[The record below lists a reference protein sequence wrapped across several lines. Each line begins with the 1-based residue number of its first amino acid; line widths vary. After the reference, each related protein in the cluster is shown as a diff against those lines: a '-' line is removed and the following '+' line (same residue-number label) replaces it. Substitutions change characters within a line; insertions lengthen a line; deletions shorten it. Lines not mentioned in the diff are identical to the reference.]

1 MENIS
6 VQEAK
11 KLDEIEKKL
20 IKEFKQQIKFEEN
33 YEKVKQKAYEP
44 ITSAI
49 NKVENKI
56 GEVLNENKN
65 LMELVPVVH
74 QFANIEIPEENEE
87 EELFKL
93 PSSTP
98 FKPIRQKVIEEIDN
112 LPQIPVEQEST
123 FIDPNIVSPNTLNKI
138 IGPIAQKYLPRAKD
152 NKFGLYWNKHKKS
165 FMIGDKITVIDN
177 DDLIVNNKKYNGT
190 LGLWRL
196 ITYPD
201 KPDNNLYDQNDLNTY
216 SKILWET
223 NSIFK
228 NNDPNTKKP
237 KSSKGDKYM
246 NLIKPIWESKEGSG
260 IRKYTEN
267 KIEYRFIDDLNKL
280 DGIINYIYAQEKAG
294 NNNFIN
300 EKRAIKDFI
309 SNKLD
314 ELIEKPEGIKYL
326 KRILPTITSP
336 LLKDGS
342 GILNDVINNLPFELH
357 VPGYQYL
364 GPGTKLQK
372 RIKRGD
378 PGIND
383 LDKAAKEHDIFYRD
397 HKDTESRN
405 NIADKI
411 LQEKA
416 WEIAKSNDH
425 DISERL
431 IAIPTVGAMWLK
443 RKLGMG
449 LEIGLKF

>member
-6 VQEAK
+6 VEDAK

-20 IKEFKQQIKFEEN
+20 IKEFKTQIKIEEN
-33 YEKVKQKAYEP
+33 YEKIKQKAYEP

-49 NKVENKI
+49 GKVENKI

-74 QFANIEIPEENEE
+74 QFANIDIPEENEE

-98 FKPIRQKVIEEIDN
+98 FKPIRQRIIDEN
-112 LPQIPVEQEST
+112 PPIEQEST
-123 FIDPNIVSPNTLNKI
+123 FIDPNIVSPNTLGKI
-138 IGPIAQKYLPRAKD
+138 IGPMAQKYLPRANE
-152 NKFGLYWNKHKKS
+152 NKFGLYWDKHKKS
-165 FMIGDKITVIDN
+165 FMIGDKITVVDLDDFVVDN
-177 DDLIVNNKKYNGT
+177 KRYNGT
-190 LGLWRL
+190 HGLWRL
-196 ITYPD
+196 LTYD
-201 KPDNNLYDQNDLNTY
+201 KKPDENLYTQNDLNNY

-228 NNDPNTKKP
+228 NNDPATKKP

-246 NLIKPIWESKEGSG
+246 NLIKPIWDSKEGSG

-300 EKRAIKDFI
+300 EKRAIKDFL

-314 ELIEKPEGIKYL
+314 ELIDKPEGIKYL

-372 RIKRGD
+372 RLNRGD
-378 PGIND
+378 SGIND
-383 LDKAAKEHDIFYRD
+383 LDRAAREHDIFYRD

-405 NIADKI
+405 DIADKI
-411 LQEKA
+411 LQQKA
-416 WEIAKSNDH
+416 WDIAKSSDEN
-425 DISERL
+425 IVERI
-431 IAIPTVGAMWLK
+431 IAVPTAGAMWLK

-449 LEIGLKF
+449 LEVGLKF

>member
-6 VQEAK
+6 VENAK

-49 NKVENKI
+49 GKVENKI

-65 LMELVPVVH
+65 LMDLVPVVH
-74 QFANIEIPEENEE
+74 QFANIQIPEENEE
-87 EELFKL
+87 ELFEL

-98 FKPIRQKVIEEIDN
+98 FKPARIVDE
-112 LPQIPVEQEST
+112 PVEQEST
-123 FIDPNIVSPNTLNKI
+123 FIDPKTVSPNTLGQI
-138 IGPIAQKYLPRAKD
+138 LGPIAQKYLPRSND
-152 NKFGLYWNKHKKS
+152 TTFGLYWNKHKKS
-165 FMIGDKITVIDN
+165 FMIGDKITVIDK
-177 DDLIVNNKKYNGT
+177 DDIIVNNKRYAGSQ
-190 LGLWRL
+190 GLWRL
-196 ITYPD
+196 LTYKD
-201 KPDNNLYDQNDLNTY
+201 KPDNNLYSQNDLNNY

-228 NNDPNTKKP
+228 NNDPSTKKP
-237 KSSKGDKYM
+237 KSSKGNKYI
-246 NLIKPIWESKEGSG
+246 NLIKLIWESKEGSG
-260 IRKYTEN
+260 IRKYSEN

-309 SNKLD
+309 TNKLD

-326 KRILPTITSP
+326 KRILSTITSP

-357 VPGYQYL
+357 IPGYQYL

-378 PGIND
+378 VGIND

-405 NIADKI
+405 DIADKI

-416 WEIAKSNDH
+416 WEIAKSSDH
-425 DISERL
+425 DISERI
-431 IAIPTVGAMWLK
+431 IAVPTAGAMWLK
-443 RKLGMG
+443 RKFGMG
-449 LEIGLKF
+449 LEVGLKF